1 MITSL
6 KDEQGRI
13 IAYAEWRLVGPSG
26 YDVENGE
33 YVWLS
38 DLWIHQDFE
47 RTKRINRIID
57 EVMRIAKDAK
67 WCYFKRHKYN
77 GRIKMF
83 SREHWERRRNA
94 FDTLVTKEI

>member
-13 IAYAEWRLVGPSG
+13 ICYAEWRLVGPSG

-38 DLWIHQDFE
+38 DLWVHQDFE

-57 EVMRIAKDAK
+57 EIMRIAPTAK
-67 WCYFKRHKYN
+67 WCYFTRGKY
-77 GRIKMF
+77 GFRKKIF
-83 SREHWERRRNA
+83 SREQFERRRNTY
-94 FDTLVTKEI
+94 DTLVKEI

>member
-6 KDEQGRI
+6 KDEQGRV

-26 YDVENGE
+26 YEVEDGE

-38 DLWIHQDFE
+38 DLWVHQDFE

-57 EVMRIAKDAK
+57 EVMRMVPNAK
-67 WCYFKRHKYN
+67 WCYFTRHKYT
-77 GRIKMF
+77 GRKKMF
-83 SREHWERRRNA
+83 SREQWERRRNA
-94 FDTLVTKEI
+94 YDSLVNKEI